1 MGYKQ
6 IRTSDLSGADL
17 ADDQVVTVLVKQH
30 PDIQDA
36 KVFDASV
43 EELAGL
49 KGITDLVELELRGPS
64 GEIATVF
71 LRKADFQK
79 FVTNEQL
86 EKFDSARG
94 RRTGYR
100 PGNT

>member
-17 ADDQVVTVLVKQH
+17 ADDQVVTVLVKRH
-30 PDIQDA
+30 PDIEDA

-49 KGITDLVELELRGPS
+49 KGMTDLVELELRSRG
-64 GEIATVF
+64 GQIATVVI
-71 LRKADFQK
+71 RKADFQK
-79 FVTNEQL
+79 FVSNEQL

-100 PGNT
+100 